1 MQALSRFFHYGRK
14 YMILEWILTNFLEL
28 RMARKRN
35 QIYGSTINDIPS
47 EIVAMFF
54 HSLPTKSILFCKC
67 VCKKWRNLIFES
79 DFAKLNFA
87 QAKPKIFVRTLDS
100 VRVSRILYLVEPE
113 IQDDPGFD
121 LNLGKD
127 NMELNAKL
135 KIPLRNPESVL
146 KNQDKKR
153 GHNLKPIH
161 NRRVHKLSTTCD
173 DEDLNGT
180 IDCGFGFSPRSG
192 QYKVLR
198 IYQHNT
204 YSNSFAVVHTL
215 GTDSWRSVIDH
226 VPHSSYKLGFPTYLE
241 GALYVLH
248 VERAVPYYIISFN
261 FDYEKFDKIELPPNS
276 GYGSLS
282 VLSGILCYS
291 KCSCVSIV
299 IWALKKSSSSSV
311 GQSWSKMFAVESE
324 FLPLG
329 LYQPLHYFKS
339 GAVLLFRNS
348 AGGFMYM
355 NSNGKCKYLGLCGLK
370 SRYGILFHIPSLIP
384 LKDIVFGNDKNNNIE
399 ILNVNTRCGM
409 LKLHKETESK
419 GLILKRQSETAAY
432 GYLHSPSSSLEE
444 IFWQDYW
451 WKKY

>member
-1 MQALSRFFHYGRK
+1 MQASPRFLHKNGQEKKSNIWFYH
-14 YMILEWILTNFLEL
+14 
-28 RMARKRN
+28 KR
-35 QIYGSTINDIPS
+35 
-47 EIVAMFF
+47 
-54 HSLPTKSILFCKC
+54 HSNLPTKSILFCKC

-153 GHNLKPIH
+153 GHNLKPKEQKYNIV
-161 NRRVHKLSTTCD
+161 NSCNGLLCLSEPWRNDPITVCNPVTGEFINLPPPTCD

-215 GTDSWRSVIDH
+215 RTDSWRSVIDH

-241 GALYVLH
+241 RALY
-248 VERAVPYYIISFN
+248 
-261 FDYEKFDKIELPPNS
+261 
-276 GYGSLS
+276 
-282 VLSGILCYS
+282 
-291 KCSCVSIV
+291 
-299 IWALKKSSSSSV
+299 KSSSSSV

-348 AGGFMYM
+348 SGGFMYM

-370 SRYGILFHIPSLIP
+370 SRYKILFHIPSLIP
-384 LKDIVFGNDKNNNIE
+384 LKDIVFENDKNNNIE

-409 LKLHKETESK
+409 LKLHNETESK
-419 GLILKRQSETAAY
+419 DLILKRQSETAAY
-432 GYLHSPSSSLEE
+432 GYLHSPSSSLEVK
-444 IFWQDYW
+444 FWHDYW